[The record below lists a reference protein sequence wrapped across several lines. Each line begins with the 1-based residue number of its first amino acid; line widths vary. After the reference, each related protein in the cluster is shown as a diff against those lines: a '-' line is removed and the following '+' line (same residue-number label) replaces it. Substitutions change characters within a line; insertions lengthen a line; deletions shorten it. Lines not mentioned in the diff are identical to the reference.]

1 MDGKK
6 SKRLIETQP
15 MESAHRLLHLSLSN
29 GIGTQTFCFIRFRS
43 RRGLRDRIDPWFGS
57 PTVGEEERAQRKAQ
71 RSLTSH
77 QIEDVEED
85 ETRRRESDHLV
96 TMDCRLA
103 AQGSMGIID
112 LWETW
117 KLLREEKPKCEWVP
131 GVYFPQATPK
141 CAFISWLATLNKL
154 STMDQ
159 IQNWNRGVNTD
170 CVFSVSKIWKL
181 ETTCSLSASTLFRS
195 GKHSENEY
203 YNANS
208 RTTGQQ
214 LFKSSQTKV

>member
-1 MDGKK
+1 MMFQGIDGD
-6 SKRLIETQP
+6 
-15 MESAHRLLHLSLSN
+15 HRPVGIRRNATVDEVLSN
-29 GIGTQTFCFIRFRS
+29 N
-43 RRGLRDRIDPWFGS
+43 
-57 PTVGEEERAQRKAQ
+57 
-71 RSLTSH
+71 
-77 QIEDVEED
+77 
-85 ETRRRESDHLV
+85 RRRSSRHHSGILQEVERHISL
-96 TMDCRLA
+96 CR
-103 AQGSMGIID
+103 QKQRNNVEDTHHWKRSSVFKCKFSTQ
-112 LWETW
+112 ETW